1 MADKESSM
9 TLSDLIAPKQ
19 VKPIPGGPELKEA
32 LQGMTFGF
40 GEEALAA
47 GRSLI
52 PGQPSY
58 EEAVKAERQ
67 QLREYEETDPLKA
80 AGYQMAGAVAPAI
93 VTGGMGA
100 VKALQPAA
108 KAAERVGGMVSDLTL
123 KAIEKYSPG
132 LYQSLP
138 EFIKMGISGAEIG
151 GKFGAGGAEKIEDVP
166 QAVLGGTVTGGSAGL
181 ALGGIVNVAG
191 PAFRTLF
198 GNPETQAARKIAAAL
213 EADKT
218 TPEELI
224 EKMKKSGKGAEVTVA
239 DVAGENVQA
248 LMRGAAGVPGDARQA
263 TTKFLDERQKQQYNR
278 IVKDIEQTMTGKRG
292 VDINEVK
299 RSLDKIK
306 KESSAPFYKNAD
318 KVKIENTE
326 ELATLIN
333 AMPKSVIADG
343 KEALRTMRQP
353 IPNVSDQLEE
363 VVTIPVRDRK
373 GNIINLKVKP
383 ETNDFAIYK
392 LIKEGLDDAIDK
404 QQDSLGKFSPQ
415 GTRLI
420 ELKKDFLAYLD
431 KVNPDYGQA
440 RKLYAGPYRSEKM
453 IDKGRKV
460 FNMDPTNVA
469 YEFNQLNP
477 SEREFF
483 RLGAAQ
489 AMKDILSGKGSMV
502 DKAKALFDKPEMID
516 ALRPIFPSEAA
527 FRVFANRMET
537 EQLMARTRGF
547 VAPRAG
553 SQTAPRES
561 DIGELGRAD
570 IGFLSPLLKGDF
582 QSAALQLAPT
592 VYGKTTGLT
601 PPVTSSI
608 QQSLLTPGVTS
619 QQLAEKL
626 ALARKAEEQQR
637 KVTGAMTK
645 GYVAPYAL
653 PGATEQYPR

>member
-1 MADKESSM
+1 MADK
-9 TLSDLIAPKQ
+9 Q
-19 VKPIPGGPELKEA
+19 VQPIPGGPELKEA
-32 LQGMTFGF
+32 LQGLTFGF

-58 EEAVKAERQ
+58 EEGVKAERQ
-67 QLREYEETDPLKA
+67 QLREYEASDPLKA

-224 EKMKKSGKGAEVTVA
+224 EKMNKSGKGAEVTVA
-239 DVAGENVQA
+239 DVAGENVRS
-248 LMRGAAGVPGDARQA
+248 LMRTAAAVPGPARQEV
-263 TTKFLDERQKQQYNR
+263 TQFLNDRQANQYAR
-278 IVKDIEQTMTGKRG
+278 IIKDVEQTITGKRG
-292 VDINEVK
+292 VDINALKQNLDSIRKAAADPLYKQANSIPVVITPEFQSVLK
-299 RSLDKIK
+299 RIP
-306 KESSAPFYKNAD
+306 SS
-318 KVKIENTE
+318 V
-326 ELATLIN
+326 LAF
-333 AMPKSVIADG
+333 G
-343 KEALRTMRQP
+343 KEIYDIEGLKAPRLPGKVGDVNSKDFRIYDLIKRG
-353 IPNVSDQLEE
+353 L
-363 VVTIPVRDRK
+363 DRAIEK
-373 GNIINLKVKP
+373 EQELGVFNLK
-383 ETNDFAIYK
+383 
-392 LIKEGLDDAIDK
+392 GR
-404 QQDSLGKFSPQ
+404 S
-415 GTRLI
+415 LI
-420 ELKKDFLAYLD
+420 ELKNEYLSILD
-431 KVNPDYGQA
+431 NLNPAYGQA
-440 RKLYAGPYRSEKM
+440 RKVWAGPTRSTEM
-453 IDKGRKV
+453 LEKGRDIFKINPTDISFI
-460 FNMDPTNVA
+460 FNKLTPVEQE
-469 YEFNQLNP
+469 Y
-477 SEREFF
+477 F

-489 AMKDILSGKGSMV
+489 AVKEALAGKKDMA
-502 DKAKALFDKPEMID
+502 DKASAIFASPKAREL
-516 ALRPIFPSEAA
+516 LRPIFPSKAA
-527 FRVFANRMET
+527 FDVFANRMET
-537 EQLMARTRGF
+537 EKAMSGTRGF
-547 VAPRAG
+547 VLPSAG
-553 SQTAPRES
+553 SKTS
-561 DIGELGRAD
+561 GVLTDIAEQGGKAD
-570 IGFLSPLLKGDF
+570 VGFVTPLLKGDF
-582 QSAALQLAPT
+582 QGAALQLAPT
-592 VYGKTTGLT
+592 IYGKTTGLT

-608 QQSLLTPGVTS
+608 QQSLMTPGATS
-619 QQLAEKL
+619 KQLAEKL

-653 PGATEQYPR
+653 PGALEQYPR

>member
-1 MADKESSM
+1 MADK
-9 TLSDLIAPKQ
+9 Q
-19 VKPIPGGPELKEA
+19 VQPIPGGPELKEA
-32 LQGMTFGF
+32 LQGLTFGF

-67 QLREYEETDPLKA
+67 QLREYEESDPLKA

-224 EKMKKSGKGAEVTVA
+224 EKMNKSGKGAEVTVA
-239 DVAGENVQA
+239 DVAGENVRS
-248 LMRGAAGVPGDARQA
+248 LMRTAAAVPGPARQEV
-263 TTKFLDERQKQQYNR
+263 TQFLNDRQANQYAR
-278 IVKDIEQTMTGKRG
+278 IIKDVEQTITGKRG
-292 VDINEVK
+292 VDINALKQDLDAIRKAAADPLYKQANSIPVEVTPELQSVLK
-299 RSLDKIK
+299 RIPNRVLEFGKEIYDIEGLKAPLIPGKVGDVNSKDFRIYDLIKRGLDRAIDAEQQLGRYNEIGTALIKLKNEYLGILDK
-306 KESSAPFYKNAD
+306 A
-318 KVKIENTE
+318 
-326 ELATLIN
+326 
-333 AMPKSVIADG
+333 
-343 KEALRTMRQP
+343 
-353 IPNVSDQLEE
+353 
-363 VVTIPVRDRK
+363 
-373 GNIINLKVKP
+373 
-383 ETNDFAIYK
+383 
-392 LIKEGLDDAIDK
+392 
-404 QQDSLGKFSPQ
+404 
-415 GTRLI
+415 
-420 ELKKDFLAYLD
+420 
-431 KVNPDYGQA
+431 NPAYGQA
-440 RKLYAGPYRSEKM
+440 RKVWAGPTRSTEM
-453 IDKGRKV
+453 LEKGRDIFKINPTDISFI
-460 FNMDPTNVA
+460 FNKLTPVEQE
-469 YEFNQLNP
+469 Y
-477 SEREFF
+477 F

-489 AMKDILSGKGSMV
+489 AVKEALAGKKDMA
-502 DKAKALFDKPEMID
+502 DKASAIFASPKAREL
-516 ALRPIFPSEAA
+516 LRPIFPSKAA
-527 FRVFANRMET
+527 FDVFANRMET
-537 EQLMARTRGF
+537 EKAMSGTRGF
-547 VAPRAG
+547 VLPSAG
-553 SQTAPRES
+553 SKTS
-561 DIGELGRAD
+561 GVLTDIAEQGGKAD
-570 IGFLSPLLKGDF
+570 VGFVTPLLKGDF
-582 QSAALQLAPT
+582 QGAALQLAPT
-592 VYGKTTGLT
+592 IYGKTTGLT

-608 QQSLLTPGVTS
+608 QQSLMTPGATS
-619 QQLAEKL
+619 KQLAEKL

-653 PGATEQYPR
+653 PGALEQYPR